1 MTVFASEKSTWNFYI
16 CHFTH
21 RNLEKKRFHPWKFCK
36 IMWHHF
42 ETRSFKTKTYGNS
55 IWFFLTSLE
64 VPILFLID
72 SWNFRMCF
80 INTIRNFKSSI
91 GSVWIF
97 LFWTSNMCSIL
108 SPIYHACFQ
117 QIAVAVF
124 KFVKLCLIW
133 YFFYGLP
140 CWNPSAKWAEGS
152 NRIRPSVRLSLRKFS
167 WS

>member
-16 CHFTH
+16 WHFTH
-21 RNLEKKRFHPWKFCK
+21 RNFGEKALSSLEILQNYVTPLRNSKFQNQDLWKFDM
-36 IMWHHF
+36 I
-42 ETRSFKTKTYGNS
+42 
-55 IWFFLTSLE
+55 FLTSLE

-124 KFVKLCLIW
+124 KFVKLFLIW